1 MRAVKLSERPS
12 LEKGV
17 RDTNISQVGVG
28 PSMGTYLQGKSIQNG
43 KVGEEAR
50 TKLVALSINMV
61 DLRLVVASSK
71 S

>member
-1 MRAVKLSERPS
+1 MEDHASRGVCGIQTLSKWEW
-12 LEKGV
+12 
-17 RDTNISQVGVG
+17 DQVWEAMYGGMLV
-28 PSMGTYLQGKSIQNG
+28 QNG

-50 TKLVALSINMV
+50 TKLVALSINIA